1 MDMANKSTYPSK
13 KLLAPS
19 EGVAPIKPHYCL
31 TRTKN
36 CKKVPALNFLIETYK
51 KNDLL

>member
-13 KLLAPS
+13 KLSAPI
-19 EGVAPIKPHYCL
+19 EGVVPNKPIYCL

-36 CKKVPALNFLIETYK
+36 CNKVPALNFLIETYR
-51 KNDLL
+51 KNNLL

>member
-1 MDMANKSTYPSK
+1 MANKSTYLSK
-13 KLLAPS
+13 ILPAPS
-19 EGVAPIKPHYCL
+19 EGVVPIKLHCCL

-36 CKKVPALNFLIETYK
+36 CKKVTALNFLIETYR

>member
-1 MDMANKSTYPSK
+1 MANKSTYPSK
-13 KLLAPS
+13 KLPAPT
-19 EGVAPIKPHYCL
+19 EGVVPIKPIYCL

-36 CKKVPALNFLIETYK
+36 CKKVPALNFLIETYR